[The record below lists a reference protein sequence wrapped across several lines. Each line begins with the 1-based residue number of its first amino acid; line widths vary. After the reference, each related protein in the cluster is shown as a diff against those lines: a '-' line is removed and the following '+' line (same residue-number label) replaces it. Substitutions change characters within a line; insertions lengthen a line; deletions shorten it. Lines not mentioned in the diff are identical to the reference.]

1 LFEEPDLIVF
11 HGIDFRWYK
20 NGMKM
25 SSRGV
30 SGMRTQKMKFNPA
43 TGALTIHEGR
53 AGWKLL
59 DRVLGVTPVA
69 TWNFANRYSLAN
81 VDDKKVDVFSAIEKD
96 LYSLKFS
103 FKTNKDAAQFLEIV
117 KCEIETKR
125 RKV

>member
-1 LFEEPDLIVF
+1 VRSPFTRV
-11 HGIDFRWYK
+11 
-20 NGMKM
+20 
-25 SSRGV
+25 
-30 SGMRTQKMKFNPA
+30 T
-43 TGALTIHEGR
+43 
-53 AGWKLL
+53 GWKLL

-69 TWNFANRYSLAN
+69 KWNFANRYSLAN

-103 FKTNKDAAQFLEIV
+103 FKTSKDAAQFLEIV